1 MAQKISAQKKVTLN
15 KLSNFSIVL
24 GSSFC
29 ALALVLVVQRYSP
42 LRLSFNINFI
52 PQSVSTSQKI
62 EIRPVRI
69 VISSQKINL
78 PIIDARISKK
88 KWPTSESGVS
98 YIKDSS
104 IPGEK
109 GNSIL
114 YGHNWTTLLGNL
126 IYVKPGE
133 KIEVYFS
140 DQSKKTFVVEN
151 TATVSPKNIT
161 VLLSSKEPLLTI
173 YTCTG
178 FLDSKRFVVTARP
191 LNS

>member
-1 MAQKISAQKKVTLN
+1 MAQKTSTQKKGLLN
-15 KLSNFSIVL
+15 WLSNVFMIV
-24 GSSFC
+24 GGFFC
-29 ALALVLVVQRYSP
+29 VLALVLLTQRYSP
-42 LRLSFNINFI
+42 LRLRFNI
-52 PQSVSTSQKI
+52 STILQPKSSSQKAQAL
-62 EIRPVRI
+62 PVRI
-69 VISSQKINL
+69 TIPSQEIDL
-78 PIIDARISKK
+78 PIIGARISEK
-88 KWPTSESGVS
+88 KWPISNSGVS

-126 IYVKPGE
+126 VYVKPGE

-161 VLLSSKEPLLTI
+161 VLFSSKEPLLTI